1 MGQYLRIQLF
11 QKKNLSHYDAFLAM
25 FHDQGMIPA
34 KILGFGQTLNITFGL
49 PYLRISVDHGTALDI
64 ADDMNAD
71 FSSMKL
77 ALETALASLDEK
89 K

>member
-1 MGQYLRIQLF
+1 M
-11 QKKNLSHYDAFLAM
+11 KFLKEDGSPR
-25 FHDQGMIPA
+25 HNVRDC
-34 KILGFGQTLNITFGL
+34 
-49 PYLRISVDHGTALDI
+49 DHGTALDI
-64 ADDMNAD
+64 ADDMSAD